1 MPRILLFFLRHGP
14 VTVAVFLTPNAKP
27 RSLTELCIMIDS
39 VHDSVRAKNDLANI
53 FFLYSGT
60 MRPNPG
66 IHVVSYSGRPDQ
78 FVSHEAIIGALPDDC
93 SLEEIAEH
101 VFGHATPRACLAPS
115 YQFGFQPAQRFR
127 LTFRAPEGHADF
139 VGRCEGGD

>member
-27 RSLTELCIMIDS
+27 RNLTELCIMIDS

-101 VFGHATPRACLAPS
+101 VFRKCYTATLFGNGLTIRIPTRSTLPVNISRA
-115 YQFGFQPAQRFR
+115 
-127 LTFRAPEGHADF
+127 
-139 VGRCEGGD
+139 